1 MPSDYQGFKRM
12 MIWKMGPYIS
22 EYKLV
27 QPFQR
32 KVVIH
37 SATALNMPSHSTLGI
52 YPTKKSEM
60 CSKINPTQL
69 FMITIILLKSNIRV
83 Q

>member
-1 MPSDYQGFKRM
+1 
-12 MIWKMGPYIS
+12 MGPYIS

-37 SATALNMPSHSTLGI
+37 TPTALNMPQPLTKPFHSRNLSH
-52 YPTKKSEM
+52 KK
-60 CSKINPTQL
+60 IRNV
-69 FMITIILLKSNIRV
+69 LKD
-83 Q
+83 